1 MQVMY
6 IILLALSNTV
16 INVPNPINPM
26 NGPSALLL
34 GAFNN
39 YVDKKREGGVSRSS
53 TGGQMTKLGKIWSK

>member
-39 YVDKKREGGVSRSS
+39 YVDKKREGGGRISVESPLLV
-53 TGGQMTKLGKIWSK
+53 T